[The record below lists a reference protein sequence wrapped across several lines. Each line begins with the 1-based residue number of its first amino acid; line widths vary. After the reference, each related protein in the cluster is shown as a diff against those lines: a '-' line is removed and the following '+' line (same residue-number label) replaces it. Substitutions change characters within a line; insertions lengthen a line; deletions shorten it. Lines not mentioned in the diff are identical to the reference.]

1 LILMCVGLY
10 AVFLAIQTTRHR
22 SYFIVEGADEIAARE
37 RAEHLT
43 ATRSTALH
51 AGLLLGLSAAGRVPR
66 RRAGD
71 RAEGAIHLMLFLA
84 YLMLILHG

>member
-1 LILMCVGLY
+1 MCVGLY

-51 AGLLLGLSAAGRVPR
+51 AGLLLGYLLPVV
-66 RRAGD
+66 
-71 RAEGAIHLMLFLA
+71 FLA
-84 YLMLILHG
+84 EELAIVLKVRST